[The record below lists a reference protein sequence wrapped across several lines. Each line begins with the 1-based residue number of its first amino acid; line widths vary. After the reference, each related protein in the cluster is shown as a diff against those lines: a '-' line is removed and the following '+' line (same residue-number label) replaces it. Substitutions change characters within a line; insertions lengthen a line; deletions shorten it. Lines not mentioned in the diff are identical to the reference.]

1 MNGPEKL
8 LKKVDQV
15 SFPTLPN
22 KPTTPKAQVGLA
34 LSWAFQRLKGSF
46 TGFVALAAVVAV
58 IQVAQQIAAQ
68 PLNEILVDCLNP
80 ESPGQINACAVAIA
94 DGAFSGG
101 SMLFVFTVLGFLAT
115 IGVYRA
121 GIRAT
126 QGQPPSF
133 AEMFTSENL
142 GKYLLFTL
150 AYIGLTLLGFLAC
163 IVPGFLVLFLLQLGP
178 FYVLDKGLGVREAI
192 KASARAM
199 SQNVGPALVMT
210 LLSTLVLIIGGA
222 FYGIL
227 TLVTLPFATLF
238 MAHMYRQFN
247 GEAIR

>member
-1 MNGPEKL
+1 MSSPIPSNDQGPAN
-8 LKKVDQV
+8 
-15 SFPTLPN
+15 S
-22 KPTTPKAQVGLA
+22 PKAQVGLA
-34 LSWAFQRLKGSF
+34 LSWALQKLRSNF

-58 IQVAQQIAAQ
+58 IQVAQQLAVQ
-68 PLNEILVDCLNP
+68 PLNSILVDCLNP
-80 ESPGQINACAVAIA
+80 QSPGQINACSVAISN
-94 DGAFSGG
+94 GAVSGV
-101 SMLFVFTVLGFLAT
+101 SLLVVFTILAFLAT

-133 AEMFTSENL
+133 AEMFTTENL

-150 AYIGLTLLGFLAC
+150 AYIGLSLLGFIAC
-163 IVPGFLVLFLLQLGP
+163 IVPGFLVLFFLQLGP
-178 FYVLDKGLGVREAI
+178 FYVLDKGYGVRQAI

-199 SQNVGPALVMT
+199 SRNLGPGLVMT
-210 LLSTLVLIIGGA
+210 LLSTLVLIIGGM

-227 TLVTLPFATLF
+227 TLVTLPFSTLF

-247 GEAIR
+247 GEVVR